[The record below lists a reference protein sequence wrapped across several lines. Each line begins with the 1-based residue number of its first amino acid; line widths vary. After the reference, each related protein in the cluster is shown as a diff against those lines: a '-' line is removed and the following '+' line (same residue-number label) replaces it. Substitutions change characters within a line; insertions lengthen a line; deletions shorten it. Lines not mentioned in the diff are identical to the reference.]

1 MKDKEKRIIE
11 AGISL
16 FAKKGY
22 SSTSIQE
29 IVEACGISKGAF
41 YLYFKS
47 KEALLLA
54 AFKYQFQTIQ
64 SRLDSLSVK
73 GLTPQETFIAQ
84 LEAQL
89 EEILKNKEFI
99 IMQTREQTIPI
110 NEEIE
115 QFIRKITQQIGNFYH
130 ASLLNIYGNKIERY
144 IYDLNTILQ
153 GIVHSYL
160 KLMIFDKSTID
171 LHKLA
176 VYILNRIDDLV
187 TGFTQSNEE
196 PILTNDFVEKLSE
209 LYPEPNKEDV
219 VRQIKIAKET
229 IDSEDLIITLEVLAE
244 EIEMDSPRI
253 PVIQGM
259 LGNVK
264 NELSLQNLREMIEK
278 FFHLSTDR

>member
-264 NELSLQNLREMIEK
+264 NEPSLQNLREMIEK

>member
-115 QFIRKITQQIGNFYH
+115 QFIRKITQQIGSFYH

-160 KLMIFDKSTID
+160 KLMIFDKTTID

-176 VYILNRIDDLV
+176 VYILNRIHDLV
-187 TGFTQSNEE
+187 TGFTKSNEE

-209 LYPEPNKEDV
+209 LYPEPNKEDI

-229 IDSEDLIITLEVLAE
+229 IDSEDLVITLEVLAE

-264 NELSLQNLREMIEK
+264 NEPSLQNMREMIEK